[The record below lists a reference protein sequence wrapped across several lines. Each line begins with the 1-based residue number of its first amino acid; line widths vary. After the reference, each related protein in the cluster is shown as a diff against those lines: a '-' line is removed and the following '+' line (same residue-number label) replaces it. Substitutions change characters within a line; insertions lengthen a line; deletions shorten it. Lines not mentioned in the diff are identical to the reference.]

1 MGDDTV
7 EVLRALWAAE
17 GQDDD
22 VDAICGP
29 SKDCKNMKGVT
40 FDGYAEPGSDLGSA
54 WRDKLAREG
63 KLRTDGGTLRDLV
76 LGGDASATEPGWPR
90 HRTSR
95 RASPRS
101 RTR

>member
-1 MGDDTV
+1 MTTPSRCCGRCG
-7 EVLRALWAAE
+7 LR

-22 VDAICGP
+22 IDAICGP

-63 KLRTDGGTLRDLV
+63 KLRSDGET
-76 LGGDASATEPGWPR
+76 SATSSSAGRVGRGER
-90 HRTSR
+90 D
-95 RASPRS
+95 
-101 RTR
+101 